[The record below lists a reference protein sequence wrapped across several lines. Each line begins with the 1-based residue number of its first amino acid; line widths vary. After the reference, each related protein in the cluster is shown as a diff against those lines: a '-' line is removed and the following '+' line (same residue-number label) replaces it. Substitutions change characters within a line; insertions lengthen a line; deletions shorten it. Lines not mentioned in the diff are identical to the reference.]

1 VNGRRRGGETFH
13 GQRLK
18 EGGRPPRVG
27 LWFSGA
33 PPRDGTGMVRY
44 ALGVHE
50 TASAPWAD
58 PPAAPLAGRALDARG
73 AETAS
78 APWADPPELVAV
90 RASMSEAQ
98 ERVDRATRQLGLAAE
113 LEARLRALL
122 EEQSGQGVPPVAS
135 PERQAAELE
144 ATAILLKAELRA
156 AKILNDSGN
165 PDSYKPAAIELESA
179 RALEGHLAQL
189 ADIEV
194 TMAAIAREL
203 VRHEIAGDPGPSLL
217 ALDGGPARQ
226 RARPVSP
233 SVPVPMFRRPRR
245 GKQT

>member
-1 VNGRRRGGETFH
+1 MSGTQSERTTAQSGIVLFGST
-13 GQRLK
+13 
-18 EGGRPPRVG
+18 PR
-27 LWFSGA
+27 A
-33 PPRDGTGMVRY
+33 GTGPVRY

-58 PPAAPLAGRALDARG
+58 PPATPLVGRALDGRE
-73 AETAS
+73 AETGS

-90 RASMSEAQ
+90 RAGIREAQ
-98 ERVDRATRQLGLAAE
+98 ERIDRATRQLGLAAE
-113 LEARLRALL
+113 LEARLRSLL

-165 PDSYKPAAIELESA
+165 PDSYKPAAIELEAA
-179 RALEGHLAQL
+179 RAIEGHLAQL
-189 ADIEV
+189 AEIET
-194 TMAAIAREL
+194 TMAAIAKQL
-203 VRHEIAGDPGPSLL
+203 VRHELADDPGPSLL
-217 ALDGGPARQ
+217 ALDGAPEGG
-226 RARPVSP
+226 RARPVGQ
-233 SVPVPMFRRPRR
+233 SVPVPLFRRPRR